1 MDKYLQN
8 YQGPPAKKPKTDE
21 EIKNRKLDYDK
32 NTRVREF
39 QPQWLKSF
47 EWLEYHVVN
56 GEGKMFCKICRKYES
71 IGTFVSG
78 SKTFKLESIKA
89 HNSSNSHTK
98 NNLKFQAKTKKP
110 GTSEAEKALLTMN
123 KAVHSQ
129 MTILFKNG
137 HALAKAGRPFTD
149 FTWLCDL
156 DEAKGLNIGH
166 IDFVV

>member
-1 MDKYLQN
+1 MWTNVSPYFNLVFGHIHSWPSGRKQVWWYNLQN

-47 EWLEYHVVN
+47 DRLEYHVVN

-98 NNLKFQAKTKKP
+98 NNLKFQAKTEKP
-110 GTSEAEKALLTMN
+110 GTTSF
-123 KAVHSQ
+123 S
-129 MTILFKNG
+129 
-137 HALAKAGRPFTD
+137 
-149 FTWLCDL
+149 
-156 DEAKGLNIGH
+156 
-166 IDFVV
+166 